1 MKMTIDDVQQQ
12 SYGGV
17 NTVYFDV
24 IKNATSVLFLP
35 VKIQYISRLNCG
47 WVWYLDI
54 VSFDAA

>member
-1 MKMTIDDVQQQ
+1 MFNNN
-12 SYGGV
+12 GGV
-17 NTVYFDV
+17 DNGYFDV

-47 WVWYLDI
+47 WIWYLDI